1 MVIKKVDER
10 RLREFKAE
18 AVRRGLTLSEAF
30 EEAVE
35 LWLSC
40 RPLFSEEDANH
51 AAYLREKG
59 RLKGLE
65 GKYAVFAHGRFVG
78 AFESLEAVAKAL
90 RALSPR
96 PRHVV
101 VVKVGV
107 DRPPRGEL
115 EWWGGS
121 LRL

>member
-1 MVIKKVDER
+1 MMVLVVKDVNEK
-10 RLREFKAE
+10 RLRKFKAE
-18 AVRRGLTLSEAF
+18 AARRGLTLTEAL
-30 EEAVE
+30 EEAIE
-35 LWLSC
+35 LWLSY

-65 GKYAVFAHGRFVG
+65 GRYAVFAHGRFVG
-78 AFESLEAVAKAL
+78 AFENLEEVAKAL

-96 PRHVV
+96 PRHAV

-115 EWWGGS
+115 E
-121 LRL
+121 